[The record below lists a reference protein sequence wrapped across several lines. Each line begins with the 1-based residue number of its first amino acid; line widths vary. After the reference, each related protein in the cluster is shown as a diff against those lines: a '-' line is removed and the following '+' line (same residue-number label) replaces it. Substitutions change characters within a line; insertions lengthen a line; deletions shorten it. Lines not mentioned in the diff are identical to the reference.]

1 MVKSDMRAELERV
14 YQTLFAWCR
23 ARNFAGHDPFD
34 ALNSRLFQATPL
46 RHSRLARLA
55 WTQLGKRAPIN
66 LRPFLLVPHE
76 QNAKGLA
83 LFALAAL
90 ARFRTTRTQ
99 EDEQTARALLS
110 DLLAHAL
117 DGYHGAAWGYNFD
130 WQGRAFYA
138 PRGTPTIV
146 PTAFAAR
153 ALIAASDAFK
163 DEAYLHVARSTCDF
177 IRRDLHRSEESADE
191 VCFSY
196 TPLDETR
203 VFNASLL
210 AAETLASVGART
222 KETKLVELALHA
234 TRYVV
239 RRQRADGSW
248 AYGAAEFQT
257 WADNFHTAFILTS
270 LARIMRVSPDQ
281 RAEFA
286 PALRRGYE
294 FWRANFFLPDGWPK
308 YFPNQNY
315 PADAHAVGAS
325 LVALVE
331 LQAYDAGALA
341 LAERVARWSIS
352 ELRDARGFFYYQRRR
367 FFTVRTPYMR
377 WAQAW
382 MLYGLASLLETEKL

>member
-177 IRRDLHRSEESADE
+177 IRRDLHRSVERTDE

-210 AAETLASVGART
+210 AAETLACVGART

-239 RRQRADGSW
+239 RASRASC
-248 AYGAAEFQT
+248 ASLLTNARSLHRRSGADT
-257 WADNFHTAFILTS
+257 NFG
-270 LARIMRVSPDQ
+270 ARIFFCPTAGRSISQ
-281 RAEFA
+281 TKTI
-286 PALRRGYE
+286 RRT
-294 FWRANFFLPDGWPK
+294 RTR
-308 YFPNQNY
+308 
-315 PADAHAVGAS
+315 S
-325 LVALVE
+325 
-331 LQAYDAGALA
+331 ALA
-341 LAERVARWSIS
+341 LSRSSSCKLTMRAR
-352 ELRDARGFFYYQRRR
+352 LR
-367 FFTVRTPYMR
+367 
-377 WAQAW
+377 
-382 MLYGLASLLETEKL
+382 